1 MILGIDFG
9 TTNTVISY
17 FEENQIKLFKLNNN
31 YLIPSKIY
39 IDKNNNLF
47 YGHNINNNLIN
58 NNGKIINNFK
68 IELSLNKKYH
78 HNNIIYSTHDILFN
92 YINYISDLIHNNF
105 EKDIFDCVLT
115 VPSNF
120 NSNNRNLIKNIF
132 EKLKFNVIRIINEP
146 TAAALYYELSLNNLT
161 ENKILIIDI
170 GGGTTDLT
178 ILEKDEELYEVN
190 FSIGDNNLG
199 GKNIT
204 DDIFNYFK
212 DLNYDITW
220 ETCEK
225 AKIDLSKSKNV
236 IIYGIELTDDILKK
250 ICENTIQKFKYL
262 FNKIIKLLDD
272 VNEIILVGGCMKLK
286 LIKILINDIFNK
298 KIIDIDNSQSLVSKG
313 ACFFTNYLKSKND
326 IIVMELVQNSIGI
339 ETADKI
345 FSIIIPSGLPLP
357 AKKTR
362 KYIKTIDDRNDDK
375 FEMKIYQGENNIA
388 SNNELI
394 YIIDLRDYDSEII
407 LVTVSIDI
415 NNLLELRINNNLIK
429 NNLELN
435 NNLIEIK
442 EEKDL
447 EISYNKNLFIV
458 KQKLLKLLLEFEN
471 NKLIDFER
479 KKNILNFLNSNLR
492 KINNF
497 KLNDL
502 IKLKKHLETNF
513 Y

>member
-1 MILGIDFG
+1 
-9 TTNTVISY
+9 
-17 FEENQIKLFKLNNN
+17 
-31 YLIPSKIY
+31 
-39 IDKNNNLF
+39 
-47 YGHNINNNLIN
+47 
-58 NNGKIINNFK
+58 
-68 IELSLNKKYH
+68 
-78 HNNIIYSTHDILFN
+78 
-92 YINYISDLIHNNF
+92 
-105 EKDIFDCVLT
+105 
-115 VPSNF
+115 
-120 NSNNRNLIKNIF
+120 
-132 EKLKFNVIRIINEP
+132 
-146 TAAALYYELSLNNLT
+146 
-161 ENKILIIDI
+161 
-170 GGGTTDLT
+170 
-178 ILEKDEELYEVN
+178 
-190 FSIGDNNLG
+190 
-199 GKNIT
+199 
-204 DDIFNYFK
+204 
-212 DLNYDITW
+212 
-220 ETCEK
+220 
-225 AKIDLSKSKNV
+225 
-236 IIYGIELTDDILKK
+236 
-250 ICENTIQKFKYL
+250 
-262 FNKIIKLLDD
+262 
-272 VNEIILVGGCMKLK
+272 MKLK

>member
-17 FEENQIKLFKLNNN
+17 FKDNKIKLFKPDDN
-31 YLIPSKIY
+31 YLIPSKIF
-39 IDKNNNLF
+39 IDKNNNLIF
-47 YGHNINNNLIN
+47 GHNVKNLLN
-58 NNGKIINNFK
+58 KKDGKIINNFK
-68 IELSLNKKYH
+68 IEIINNKKYY
-78 HNNIIYSTHDILFN
+78 HNNIIYSVTDLLFH
-92 YINYISDLIHNNF
+92 YINYISDLIKNYFKENVY
-105 EKDIFDCVLT
+105 DCVLT

-120 NSNNRNLIKNIF
+120 NSNSRNILKNIF
-132 EKLKFNVIRIINEP
+132 EKLKFNIIRIINEP
-146 TAAALYYELSLNNLT
+146 TAAALYYELKLNKSI

-178 ILEKDEELYEVN
+178 ILEKYEELYEVVH
-190 FSIGDNNLG
+190 SIGENNLG

-204 DDIFNYFK
+204 DDIFNYFNSIK
-212 DLNYDITW
+212 YKLNW

-225 AKIDLSKSKNV
+225 AKLDLSHSKNV
-236 IIYGIELTDDILKK
+236 VIYGKELTNDILKK
-250 ICENTIQKFKYL
+250 ICCDTIKRFKIL
-262 FNKIIKLLDD
+262 FDKIINIYNDIQ
-272 VNEIILVGGCMKLK
+272 EIILVGGCVKLN
-286 LIKILINDIFNK
+286 LIKNIIKKTFNK
-298 KIIDIDNSQSLVSKG
+298 KIIDIENSQSLVSKG
-313 ACFFTNYLKSKND
+313 ACFFTNYLTSKNE

-345 FSIIIPSGLPLP
+345 FSVIIPSGIPLP

-394 YIIDLRDYDSEII
+394 YTIDMREFDSKIII
-407 LVTVSIDI
+407 VTVSINI

-435 NNLIEIK
+435 KNIIKIK

-458 KQKLLKLLLEFEN
+458 KEKLLKLLLEFEN

-479 KKNILNFLNSNLR
+479 KKNILKFLNSNLK
-492 KINNF
+492 KINNL

-502 IKLKKHLETNF
+502 IKLKKYLETNF
-513 Y
+513 F